1 MTARVPR
8 QQRAE
13 LRRDALVAA
22 ASKVIGRSGPS
33 AFTARAVATA
43 AGLPLAAVSYY
54 FPSLD
59 DLLSAA
65 IGEVVG
71 GWLADGEKGAKAAMS
86 AEGVEPAVLAITAA
100 LLPGGSPEAI
110 RLRYEHLLAA
120 GTNPVTAA
128 ALAELRPRLASL
140 IREILTGTGVRSAIS
155 ADAIISLVDGAAIGA
170 TSEGDRTPRSRIEA
184 ALREVLGREHQGSDD
199 QPIQSANDRPEIRS

>member
-22 ASKVIGRSGPS
+22 ATEVIDKGGPS
-33 AFTARAVATA
+33 AFSARSVAAA

-59 DLLSAA
+59 DLLTAA
-65 IGEVVG
+65 VGAVVS
-71 GWLADGEKGAKAAMS
+71 GWLADGEKGARAAMS
-86 AEGVEPAVLAITAA
+86 AGGVDAACLAITAA
-100 LLPGGSPEAI
+100 LLPGRSPVTI

-120 GTNPVTAA
+120 GAGEVTAA
-128 ALAELRPRLASL
+128 AMARLRPRLASL
-140 IREILTGTGVRSAIS
+140 IDDILAGTGVTSTIS
-155 ADAIISLVDGAAIGA
+155 SDSVISLVDGAAIGA
-170 TSEGDRTPRSRIEA
+170 VSEGEGAPSSRIEA
-184 ALREVLGREHQGSDD
+184 ALREVLTVG